1 MVTVGFLAAK
11 QIDEAMNIIPFLIL
25 GTNLV
30 VSSVKGKGRAYQ
42 LPLPPLK
49 TSSAQKSMLLLD
61 H

>member
-42 LPLPPLK
+42 LPLPLK
-49 TSSAQKSMLLLD
+49 TSSAQKSMLLSD

>member
-1 MVTVGFLAAK
+1 MVTVGFLAGK

-30 VSSVKGKGRAYQ
+30 VRSVKGKGRACQ
-42 LPLPPLK
+42 LPLPLEK
-49 TSSAQKSMLLLD
+49 SSAQKSMLLSD